1 MILVSLASVL
11 LTILKVLGIILL
23 SIIGLVVLL
32 ILLVLFCPISYRLS
46 AVHNDEETTADV
58 KVGFLIIK
66 ALANFTKGKG
76 LDYSVKAL
84 FVKIFPH
91 GDGDSDDESDE
102 DLLEEYLEEQ
112 DANEQDED
120 EQDTVE
126 QDTEEIS
133 ALPDPDFESSDN
145 TEIHE
150 NSPELD
156 EAEALNEAND
166 SIDSEEELVIDDIS
180 CDDEETDLSE
190 EEIHSE
196 DSSEKKSIK
205 QKISDGIDKISDKAD
220 EVLDKTDEK
229 LDLVDKKYNEIMV
242 KVDHVLQFLD
252 RDYVERTIE
261 RALKIVKRLFGTIKP
276 KKSKG
281 YLHMGLK
288 SSADTGMML
297 GKIAAFYPMYGRWL
311 TIEPD
316 FYNKVI
322 EGELDIKGR
331 IYLFRVVGPALRMV
345 LTRDFW
351 KTYKLAKKI

>member
-1 MILVSLASVL
+1 MILVSVASVL
-11 LTILKVLGIILL
+11 LTILKVIGIILL

-32 ILLVLFCPISYRLS
+32 ILLILFCPISYRLS

-84 FVKIFPH
+84 FVKLFPR
-91 GDGDSDDESDE
+91 GDGESDDESDE

-133 ALPDPDFESSDN
+133 ALPEADFESSDN

-150 NSPELD
+150 NIPELD
-156 EAEALNEAND
+156 EALNEAND
-166 SIDSEEELVIDDIS
+166 SSDSEEELVNDDIL

-229 LDLVDKKYNEIMV
+229 LDLVDKKYNEIMA

-297 GKIAAFYPMYGRWL
+297 GKLAAFYPMYGRWL

-351 KTYKLAKKI
+351 RTYKLAKKI

>member
-1 MILVSLASVL
+1 MILVSVASVL
-11 LTILKVLGIILL
+11 LTILKVIGIILL

-32 ILLVLFCPISYRLS
+32 ILLILFCPISYRLS

-84 FVKIFPH
+84 FVKIFPR
-91 GDGDSDDESDE
+91 GDGESDDESDE

-112 DANEQDED
+112 DANEQDENV
-120 EQDTVE
+120 QDTVE

-133 ALPDPDFESSDN
+133 ALPEPDFESSDN

-166 SIDSEEELVIDDIS
+166 SSD
-180 CDDEETDLSE
+180 
-190 EEIHSE
+190 
-196 DSSEKKSIK
+196 SEKKSIK

-322 EGELDIKGR
+322 ECELDIKGR

-351 KTYKLAKKI
+351 RTYKLAKKI

>member
-1 MILVSLASVL
+1 MILVSVASVL
-11 LTILKVLGIILL
+11 LTILKVIGIILL
-23 SIIGLVVLL
+23 SIIGLVLL
-32 ILLVLFCPISYRLS
+32 FILLVLFCPISYRLS

-66 ALANFTKGKG
+66 ALVNFTKGKG

-84 FVKIFPH
+84 FVKIFPR
-91 GDGDSDDESDE
+91 GDGESDDESDE

-112 DANEQDED
+112 DANEQGEN

-126 QDTEEIS
+126 QDTEEMS
-133 ALPDPDFESSDN
+133 SLPEPDFES
-145 TEIHE
+145 
-150 NSPELD
+150 
-156 EAEALNEAND
+156 LNEAND
-166 SIDSEEELVIDDIS
+166 SNDSEDELVIDDIS

-229 LDLVDKKYNEIMV
+229 LDQVDKKYNEIMV

-331 IYLFRVVGPALRMV
+331 IYLFRVVGPALRMA

-351 KTYKLAKKI
+351 RTYKLAKKI

>member
-1 MILVSLASVL
+1 MILVSVASVL
-11 LTILKVLGIILL
+11 LTILKVIGIILL

-32 ILLVLFCPISYRLS
+32 ILLILFCPISYRLS

-84 FVKIFPH
+84 FVKIFPR
-91 GDGDSDDESDE
+91 GDGESDDESDE

-112 DANEQDED
+112 DANEQ
-120 EQDTVE
+120 
-126 QDTEEIS
+126 EIS
-133 ALPDPDFESSDN
+133 SLPEPDFESSDN

-180 CDDEETDLSE
+180 CDDEEIDLSE

-229 LDLVDKKYNEIMV
+229 LDFVDKKYNEIMV

-351 KTYKLAKKI
+351 RTYKLAKKI

>member
-1 MILVSLASVL
+1 MILVSVASVL
-11 LTILKVLGIILL
+11 LTILKVIGIILL

-32 ILLVLFCPISYRLS
+32 ILLILFCPISYRLS

-84 FVKIFPH
+84 FVKIFPR

-133 ALPDPDFESSDN
+133 SLPEPDFESSDN

-156 EAEALNEAND
+156 EALNEAND
-166 SIDSEEELVIDDIS
+166 SSDSEDELVIDDIL

-229 LDLVDKKYNEIMV
+229 LDLVDKKYNEMMV

-288 SSADTGMML
+288 SSADT
-297 GKIAAFYPMYGRWL
+297 
-311 TIEPD
+311 
-316 FYNKVI
+316 
-322 EGELDIKGR
+322 
-331 IYLFRVVGPALRMV
+331 
-345 LTRDFW
+345 
-351 KTYKLAKKI
+351 

>member
-1 MILVSLASVL
+1 MILVSVASVL
-11 LTILKVLGIILL
+11 LTILKVIGIILL
-23 SIIGLVVLL
+23 SIIGLVLL
-32 ILLVLFCPISYRLS
+32 FILLVLFCPISYRLS

-84 FVKIFPH
+84 FIKIFPR
-91 GDGDSDDESDE
+91 GDSESEDESDE

-112 DANEQDED
+112 DANEQGEN

-126 QDTEEIS
+126 QDTEEMS
-133 ALPDPDFESSDN
+133 SLPEPDFES
-145 TEIHE
+145 
-150 NSPELD
+150 
-156 EAEALNEAND
+156 LNESNELND
-166 SIDSEEELVIDDIS
+166 SEDELVIDDIS

-242 KVDHVLQFLD
+242 KIDHVLQFLD

-261 RALKIVKRLFGTIKP
+261 RVLKIVKRLFGTIKP

-351 KTYKLAKKI
+351 RTYKLAKKI

>member
-1 MILVSLASVL
+1 MILVSVASVL
-11 LTILKVLGIILL
+11 LTILKVIGIILL

-58 KVGFLIIK
+58 KVGFLIIR

-84 FVKIFPH
+84 FVKIFPR
-91 GDGDSDDESDE
+91 GDGESDDESDE

-112 DANEQDED
+112 DANEQ
-120 EQDTVE
+120 
-126 QDTEEIS
+126 EIS
-133 ALPDPDFESSDN
+133 SLPEPDFESSDN

-156 EAEALNEAND
+156 EALNEAND
-166 SIDSEEELVIDDIS
+166 SSDSEEELVIDDIS

-351 KTYKLAKKI
+351 RTYKLAKKI